1 MAARTRRSRV
11 TGIGGIFFK
20 ARNPEALAR
29 WYREHLGISIE
40 GMVALFAWRSGKDG
54 KRVGH
59 TVWSIFPADTSY
71 FGQDDASFM
80 INYRV
85 KDLDA
90 VMTALRKEGVTVDA
104 KIEELEY
111 GRFGWVVDPEGNRIE
126 LWSRRKSTALPRNP
140 SRWSERW
147 VPHVH

>member
-1 MAARTRRSRV
+1 MAARTRRGRI

-20 ARNPEALAR
+20 AKDPEALAR
-29 WYREHLGISIE
+29 WYRDHLGISIE
-40 GMVALFAWRSGKDG
+40 AMVALFTWRSGKDG
-54 KRVGH
+54 RHTGH
-59 TVWSIFPADTSY
+59 TVWSIFPDDTSY
-71 FGQDDASFM
+71 FGKDGATFM

-90 VMTALRKEGVTVDA
+90 VIRALRKEGVTVDP

-126 LWSRRKSTALPRNP
+126 LWEPPTVYRAPEKSIPM
-140 SRWSERW
+140 E
-147 VPHVH
+147 